1 MTNIAGFERF
11 SNLPWKVEGGS
22 VTTSTKV
29 LATRDPAAETTT
41 HFLLICVQ
49 MMLYVYARCIYSFRL
64 YKRKSRGSVS
74 RVSASV
80 CMYMTLTLVFDVCI
94 VQDTMKRILIL
105 CFFTRAPAVSVVEF
119 KRWNLFQRPAS
130 LYSLYLTVLMLNLYM
145 PTSENFSAFSF
156 QLYWNAYYRCYR
168 KVQLH
173 TTGLHILIRN
183 L

>member
-1 MTNIAGFERF
+1 M
-11 SNLPWKVEGGS
+11 EGGS
-22 VTTSTKV
+22 ITTSTKV
-29 LATRDPAAETTT
+29 LSTRDSAAETTT
-41 HFLLICVQ
+41 RFLLICVQ
-49 MMLYVYARCIYSFRL
+49 MMLYVYACCIYSFRL
-64 YKRKSRGSVS
+64 YKRKSCDSVS

-80 CMYMTLTLVFDVCI
+80 YMYMTLTLVFDMCT

-105 CFFTRAPAVSVVEF
+105 CFFTRAPAVSVFEF

-130 LYSLYLTVLMLNLYM
+130 LYSLYHVLMFNLYM

-168 KVQLH
+168 KVQLY
-173 TTGLHILIRN
+173 TTRLHIFTRN